1 MHFYTM
7 DTKNKK
13 RKVED
18 YMVGEY
24 LNTEEFLTE
33 KEKRSFEQV
42 EKYVNNNRE
51 PILQNMAEKKAERW
65 EMYDFIKDWSFDCDW
80 EEKFIN
86 SQLEMMIEAVN
97 KNSQKNGNWWN
108 VKSVLM
114 YIIYLVVILLA
125 IILLIRQNGIM

>member
-1 MHFYTM
+1 M

-108 VKSVLM
+108 IKSVLM

-125 IILLIRQNGIM
+125 IILFIRQNGIM

>member
-1 MHFYTM
+1 M

-33 KEKRSFEQV
+33 KEKISFEQV

-108 VKSVLM
+108 IKSVLM

>member
-1 MHFYTM
+1 M

-108 VKSVLM
+108 IKSVLM